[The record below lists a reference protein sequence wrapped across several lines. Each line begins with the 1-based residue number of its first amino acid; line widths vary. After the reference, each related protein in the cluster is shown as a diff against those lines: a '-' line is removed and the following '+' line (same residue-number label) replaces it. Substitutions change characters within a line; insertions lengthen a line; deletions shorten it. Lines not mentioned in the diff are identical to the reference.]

1 MRRRLFDRLFTLA
14 AASAAAVAVGVLLG
28 VLGLVVARGAGA
40 LSITFLTEQVR
51 SVGAEGGIFFQAV
64 GTLILV
70 ATAGAFAVPVA
81 AATAL
86 GVLLYAPGSLRR
98 PLEAALHA
106 LNGIPSIV
114 FGLFGLV
121 FFFQLLGLGKSWLS
135 GGLLLGLMIVPTVAV
150 AFLEKLRAIPPATVE
165 AATGLGL
172 SRGALV
178 TTVLL
183 PQAASGL
190 VTGTLL
196 GLARAAGETAPILFT
211 AVIFA
216 GATFPTGIVDS
227 PVLALPYHIFV
238 MSQDSFDP
246 RVAEKVWGTAIV
258 LAGFVFALSLLA
270 LPARLR
276 IHEEARRA

>member
-1 MRRRLFDRLFTLA
+1 MRRRLFDRLFTVAAGA
-14 AASAAAVAVGVLLG
+14 AAALAVGVLLG
-28 VLGLVVARGAGA
+28 VVGLVTARGAGA
-40 LSITFLTEQVR
+40 LSLTFLTEQVR

-70 ATAGAFAVPVA
+70 ATAAAFAVPVA

-86 GVLLYAPGSLRR
+86 GVALYAPRSLRR

-114 FGLFGLV
+114 FGLFGLAL
-121 FFFQLLGLGKSWLS
+121 FFQLLGLGKSWLS
-135 GGLLLGLMIVPTVAV
+135 GGLLLGLMIVPTVSV
-150 AFLEKLRAIPPATVE
+150 AFLEKLRAIPAATVE

-190 VTGTLL
+190 LTGTLL
-196 GLARAAGETAPILFT
+196 GLARAAGETAPIMFT

-216 GATFPTGIVDS
+216 GATVPTGVVDS

-238 MSQDSFDP
+238 MAQDSFDP
-246 RVAEKVWGTAIV
+246 RVAEKVWGSAIV
-258 LAGFVFALSLLA
+258 LVSLVFALALVA

>member
-1 MRRRLFDRLFTLA
+1 MRRRLFDRLFTVAAGA
-14 AASAAAVAVGVLLG
+14 AAALAVGVLLG
-28 VLGLVVARGAGA
+28 VVGLVTARGAGA
-40 LSITFLTEQVR
+40 LSLPFLTEQVR

-70 ATAGAFAVPVA
+70 ATAAAFAVPVA

-86 GVLLYAPGSLRR
+86 GVALYAPRSLRR

-114 FGLFGLV
+114 FGLFGLAL
-121 FFFQLLGLGKSWLS
+121 FFQLLGLGKSWLS
-135 GGLLLGLMIVPTVAV
+135 GGLLLGLMIVPTVSV
-150 AFLEKLRAIPPATVE
+150 AFLEKLRAIPAATVE

-190 VTGTLL
+190 LTGTLL
-196 GLARAAGETAPILFT
+196 GLARAAGETAPIMFT

-216 GATFPTGIVDS
+216 GATVPTGVVDS

-238 MSQDSFDP
+238 MAQDSFDP
-246 RVAEKVWGTAIV
+246 RVAEKVWGSAIV
-258 LAGFVFALSLLA
+258 LVSLVFALALVA